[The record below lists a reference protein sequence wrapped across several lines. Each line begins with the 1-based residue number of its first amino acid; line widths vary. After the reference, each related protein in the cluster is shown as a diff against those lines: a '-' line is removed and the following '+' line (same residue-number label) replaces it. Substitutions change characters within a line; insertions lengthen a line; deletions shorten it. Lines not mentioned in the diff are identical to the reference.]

1 MSYVLIRQLLE
12 VRLNAITPALA
23 TAFENVP
30 FTPLQTTPW
39 QTVHLLPAK
48 TLNPT
53 FGDAFKRETGI
64 FQITLNYQENAG
76 AAAAVARA
84 ELIRA
89 QFPRGLAL
97 FSGTLRVL
105 IDQAPSVAIGI
116 NDGGWYRLPVSI
128 PFIADV
134 FPP

>member
-1 MSYVLIRQLLE
+1 MSFVIIRSLLE
-12 VRLNAITPALA
+12 VRLNAITPSIQ

-30 FTPLQTTPW
+30 FAPVNPTPW
-39 QTVHLLPAK
+39 QRINLMPAR

-64 FQITLNYQENAG
+64 FQITLNYPENAG
-76 AAAAVARA
+76 PSAATSRA

-89 QFPRGLAL
+89 QFVRGLAL
-97 FSGTLRVL
+97 TSGTLRVL
-105 IDQAPSVAIGI
+105 IDQAPFIASGT
-116 NDGGWYRLPVSI
+116 NDGGWFRLPVSV

-134 FPP
+134 YPT